1 METIITPSCNESTLT
16 PYIPSGGNP
25 WNTIKIN
32 HVYRRLGFGASQDKI
47 DAALGLTPSEFID
60 SLVDEAFNLPPTT
73 TPFWGNYAVSD
84 FTDFE
89 VDNQQYIEDWRIQ
102 TGNDLI
108 SEDLRGRI
116 TSFWLN
122 HFVTGLETYFY
133 APYLFQYYN
142 VTQTH
147 AVGNLKDFVRAIG
160 ITPAML
166 IYLNGYENTNLEP
179 NENFARE
186 LFELF
191 TLGEGNGYS
200 QDDITETAKAL
211 TGYNHWTEEGAPFYF
226 DESTWVDGDKTI
238 FGQTGNWKYDD
249 VIDILFQERATEIAT
264 HICRKLYQFFVS
276 PAIDALVEIDVIE
289 PLAQSLIDNNF
300 EIAPMLKLL
309 FKSEHFFDERALG
322 VIIKSPFD
330 IIFSFVNETEF
341 FYNDELMDAFIYF
354 SGIFGQELYNPPD
367 VSGWQRDE
375 DWISTS
381 TLTGRWQ
388 FTELYLGILFDN
400 GLGSTFVDF
409 AKALT
414 NNSNDPYYITQVL
427 VDHFMSKQLYSS
439 GDYNI
444 ATDVFKWEVPQNYYD
459 DGTWNLDWP
468 DADYQVFLLLS
479 HLATIPEF
487 QLK

>member
-1 METIITPSCNESTLT
+1 METIITPSCNESTLA

-25 WNTIKIN
+25 WSTSKIN

-60 SLVDEAFNLPPTT
+60 NLVDGAFNLPPTT
-73 TPFWGNYAVSD
+73 TPIWGNYAVSD
-84 FTDFE
+84 FGDFE
-89 VDNQQYIEDWRIQ
+89 VDNEQFIQNWRVQ

-166 IYLNGYENTNLEP
+166 VYLNGYENTNIEP

-186 LFELF
+186 LYELF
-191 TLGEGNGYS
+191 TLGEGNNYT
-200 QDDITETAKAL
+200 QNDITETAKAL

-249 VIDILFQERATEIAT
+249 VIDILFQERATEVAT
-264 HICRKLYQFFVS
+264 HICSKLYRFFVS
-276 PAIDALVEIDVIE
+276 PAIDALIEFEVIQ

-300 EIAPMLKLL
+300 ELAPMLKLL

-330 IIFSFVNETEF
+330 VMFQFVNETEF
-341 FYNDELMDAFIYF
+341 FYNDELMEAFLYF
-354 SGIFGQELYNPPD
+354 AGVFGQSIFNPPD

-381 TLTGRWQ
+381 SLTGRWQ
-388 FTELYLGILFDN
+388 FTELYLGILYDN
-400 GLGSTFVDF
+400 GLSSTFVDF
-409 AKALT
+409 TKALT
-414 NNSNDPYYITQVL
+414 NDSNDPYFITQVL
-427 VDHFMSKQLYSS
+427 IDHFMSKELYSP
-439 GDYNI
+439 GDYDI
-444 ATDVFKWEVPQNYYD
+444 ATDIFKWEVPQNYYD
-459 DGTWNLDWP
+459 DGSWNLDWP
-468 DADYQVFLLLS
+468 DVDYQIYLLLS